1 MPAMPWKIKLC
12 IGKNNYF
19 PDWYLAMGELAARE
33 FDSQSQRQLNG
44 GGSGRRA
51 RPSLKNG
58 SSRKST
64 QEKSSGQGKIAGIG
78 GFRSARR
85 IFGSE

>member
-33 FDSQSQRQLNG
+33 FNSQSVTAATQWWRQW
-44 GGSGRRA
+44 
-51 RPSLKNG
+51 P
-58 SSRKST
+58 
-64 QEKSSGQGKIAGIG
+64 
-78 GFRSARR
+78 
-85 IFGSE
+85 